1 MASSTRTRPNHHVTL
16 GWPKMSTQQPYHLE
30 SNKIISDL
38 VRILT
43 TIVIVDSD
51 SKPNAVCIDPLVPEA
66 CFGGKD
72 PTADCRIISFEATN
86 RFEALLKTRKRN
98 VWPLVLSLIIS
109 RTLRALREEI
119 FLQ

>member
-1 MASSTRTRPNHHVTL
+1 MQYI
-16 GWPKMSTQQPYHLE
+16 G
-30 SNKIISDL
+30 
-38 VRILT
+38 
-43 TIVIVDSD
+43 
-51 SKPNAVCIDPLVPEA
+51 PLLPEA

-109 RTLRALREEI
+109 RPLRALRERKSLRE
-119 FLQ
+119 